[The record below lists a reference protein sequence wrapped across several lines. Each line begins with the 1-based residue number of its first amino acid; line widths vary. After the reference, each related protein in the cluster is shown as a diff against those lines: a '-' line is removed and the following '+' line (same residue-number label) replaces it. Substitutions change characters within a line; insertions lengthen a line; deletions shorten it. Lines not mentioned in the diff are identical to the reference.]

1 MLADIVIDRLSFVF
15 TQELLCQYRTLI
27 MKLQDDIQMS
37 GGGRSLGTGE
47 TPGRAQELKDQMT
60 QLTQEN
66 VSWTCKIAEHFCLSV
81 EKHKLKW
88 SQGLIRQ
95 EENPVMILMMGM
107 LVLNDNPSD

>member
-1 MLADIVIDRLSFVF
+1 MLADIVIERLSFVF

-66 VSWTCKIAEHFCLSV
+66 VSWTCKIIADLFCLSV

-95 EENPVMILMMGM
+95 EENPF
-107 LVLNDNPSD
+107 VLES